1 MLKVLIGRL
10 IRKYGMKKLLIMIG
24 DVAVKYSKTK
34 EDDKIWAEV
43 KKILNKC

>member
-43 KKILNKC
+43 KKILNKF

>member
-1 MLKVLIGRL
+1 MLKVLILRL

-34 EDDKIWAEV
+34 EDDKIWAQV
-43 KKILNKC
+43 KKILNKF

>member
-24 DVAVKYSKTK
+24 DIAVKYSKTK
-34 EDDKIWAEV
+34 EDDKIWAQV
-43 KKILNKC
+43 KKILNKF

>member
-1 MLKVLIGRL
+1 MLKVLIDRL

-34 EDDKIWAEV
+34 EDDKIWAQV
-43 KKILNKC
+43 KKILNKF